1 MHAGLMLCG
10 SKSFK
15 KMIKLQSGIRATL
28 YLCLIFFNVIMVT
41 SINTNR
47 DFFVDKSCIFVGD
60 RMTKMESPNCL

>member
-41 SINTNR
+41 NITLTEICLLINPV
-47 DFFVDKSCIFVGD
+47 FLSAI
-60 RMTKMESPNCL
+60 E